1 MTPAV
6 RNAVATKERI
16 LDAAFCAFSEHGFFG
31 TRVDDIA
38 AKASVNK
45 ALLYHYYADKEALFE
60 SVLEC
65 KMAQLSKLRI
75 DPDRFAECAG
85 EFFDFYAANPWLARL
100 MQWEAL
106 NFGTKPVP
114 NEAARAGHFAE
125 RVAEI
130 VALQRAG
137 KIDAS
142 LDAKQTLVTLIGVVT
157 AWFTCP
163 QTARMITG
171 GDPYAP
177 KALKQR
183 RKHVVDVARRLLEV
197 R

>member
-1 MTPAV
+1 MVTAT
-6 RNAVATKERI
+6 RNAVATKGRI
-16 LDAAFCAFSEHGFFG
+16 LDAAIGEFSDKGFFG

-38 AKASVNK
+38 GRASVNK
-45 ALLYHYYADKEALFE
+45 ALLYHYFEDKQALFRA
-60 SVLEC
+60 VLEE
-65 KMAQLSKLRI
+65 KMAELSRLHI

-85 EFFDFYAANPWLARL
+85 EFFDFYAANPWLVRL
-100 MQWEAL
+100 MMWEAL
-106 NFGTKPVP
+106 NFGENPVP
-114 NEAARAGHFAE
+114 DEQARTARFAE

-130 VALQRAG
+130 RSMQQEGRVDPA
-137 KIDAS
+137 
-142 LDAKQTLVTLIGVVT
+142 LDAKQTLVTLIGVIQ

-171 GDPYAP
+171 GDPYSA

-183 RKHVVDVARRLLEV
+183 RAHVIDIARRILEV